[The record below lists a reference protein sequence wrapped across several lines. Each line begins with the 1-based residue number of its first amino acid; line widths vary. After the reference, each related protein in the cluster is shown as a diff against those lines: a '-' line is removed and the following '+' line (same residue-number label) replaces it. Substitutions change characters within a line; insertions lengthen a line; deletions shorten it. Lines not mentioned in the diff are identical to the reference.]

1 METRI
6 QKVSLLTVLHL
17 YHCRVN
23 MLCDAL
29 LILLYTH
36 VYLFSERVTL
46 RTAVDWR
53 EYGAVSSVHSQ
64 GSCGACWAIT
74 AVETMES
81 ANALKTGTLIDL
93 AETEVIVCEEDCE
106 MCNGGWPQNAYD
118 FNMDNG
124 GLLAESSWSYDGD
137 FLYTLT
143 AARDGE
149 SENYE

>member
-1 METRI
+1 
-6 QKVSLLTVLHL
+6 
-17 YHCRVN
+17 